1 MKKSLE
7 ITAVEALK
15 ELLQQVSAIKLRDIK
30 FMSPDS
36 AGESDILVHIDV
48 YGHSHLLVCKVKSSG
63 DLRPVRSALSKL
75 KEYAGHVAG
84 EITPILIAPQ
94 LSPEAQAL
102 CRESSAG
109 FLDLQGNARIIL
121 DEVFFAK
128 RSLPQRKPP
137 ASETSP
143 LTGGESK
150 PFAEVA

>member
-7 ITAVEALK
+7 IMAVEALK

-30 FMSPDS
+30 LMSPDS

-48 YGHSHLLVCKVKSSG
+48 YGHNRMLVCKVKSSG
-63 DLRPVRSALSKL
+63 DLRPVRSALGKL
-75 KEYAGHVAG
+75 KEYVGHVAG

-128 RSLPQRKPP
+128 RSVPPRKPP

-143 LTGGESK
+143 LAGSGSK